1 MEFVESLFQDLFSH
15 IMKVTKNT
23 QRNQINIGVYMMI
36 IGNIFFRQSRENPRL
51 EIDFFAGYNSAD
63 RD

>member
-23 QRNQINIGVYMMI
+23 QRNQINIGVYM
-36 IGNIFFRQSRENPRL
+36 IGNIFLDNQEKIRDKKDLSAAENSRR
-51 EIDFFAGYNSAD
+51 I
-63 RD
+63 